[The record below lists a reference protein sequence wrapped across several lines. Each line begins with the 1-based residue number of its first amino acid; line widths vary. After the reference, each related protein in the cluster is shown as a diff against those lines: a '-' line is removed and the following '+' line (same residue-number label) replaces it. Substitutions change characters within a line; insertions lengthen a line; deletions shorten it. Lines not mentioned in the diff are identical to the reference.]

1 MKNNMG
7 SIDRALRIIVGLIL
21 MGLAMTGAVGWWGW
35 IGIVPVVTGA
45 LGSCPVYSIV
55 GVNTCGNKSC
65 DKK

>member
-7 SIDRALRIIVGLIL
+7 SIDRAVRIIVGLIL

-45 LGSCPVYSIV
+45 LGSCPVYSII
-55 GVNTCGNKSC
+55 GLNTCGKKNC